1 MENTLKGSGQGTL
14 AKPKLVFDKGT
25 LNVDHVSGQGTL
37 NVDHVG
43 GQGTLNVDHVGGQ
56 GTDRKFYIIDFL
68 NIFSDF
74 REIKYKKENIDFHSI
89 KHCNKEQDT
98 YDFFELFFT
107 KYIEHVKIKKSSKFI
122 FIMKMLNNYENV
134 LDNIMMKHCNFDIK
148 FIIIEDQYKDIV
160 LDKNKDDFLCQYF
173 FYILKQ
179 KNDCV
184 LISNDLYRDK
194 INYIRLFNFD
204 ISIRVFDINMKTKI
218 VEKSYMKIQLSSLSK
233 VINRNMIDQ
242 KYIRC
247 TIPKRKLGCI
257 L

>member
-1 MENTLKGSGQGTL
+1 MISAFFIPKKMVFKSKIDWFFKGFIL
-14 AKPKLVFDKGT
+14 
-25 LNVDHVSGQGTL
+25 
-37 NVDHVG
+37 
-43 GQGTLNVDHVGGQ
+43 
-56 GTDRKFYIIDFL
+56 
-68 NIFSDF
+68 
-74 REIKYKKENIDFHSI
+74 
-89 KHCNKEQDT
+89 
-98 YDFFELFFT
+98 LFFG
-107 KYIEHVKIKKSSKFI
+107 IGIVGANFLMKS
-122 FIMKMLNNYENV
+122 NENS
-134 LDNIMMKHCNFDIK
+134 
-148 FIIIEDQYKDIV
+148 KDIV
-160 LDKNKDDFLCQYF
+160 FFQVFFIGLAIF